1 MYPPD
6 LRSMPSAVC
15 HEADIHR
22 MDRNPRPAVLGKA
35 EVEGVIQNGLRGS
48 DNGGRS
54 KDES

>member
-1 MYPPD
+1 
-6 LRSMPSAVC
+6 MPSAVC